1 MGLSLCV
8 SSWTNIMTHSSAS
21 LLALLLCARAPTSA
35 AHLASMSGRYGF
47 PSGKCSALLP
57 TTTRAHAAR
66 QGALQEQAGPEN
78 PVRSFFEQ
86 VILTE
91 THPSFD
97 LYNSIVNFTTSGT
110 ALVVPIDLIRP
121 DDSTMHHQ
129 GQSNGSDPFA
139 LHFGA
144 MAPVTAGTYF
154 ESENPLPHS
163 AALDSALLF

>member
-1 MGLSLCV
+1 MV
-8 SSWTNIMTHSSAS
+8 PF
-21 LLALLLCARAPTSA
+21 LALLLCARAPTSA
-35 AHLASMSGRYGF
+35 ARIASVPGRYGF

-57 TTTRAHAAR
+57 TTPRARAAR

-91 THPSFD
+91 THPLFD

-121 DDSTMHHQ
+121 DDSTMH
-129 GQSNGSDPFA
+129 SN
-139 LHFGA
+139 H
-144 MAPVTAGTYF
+144 APPGTKQWV
-154 ESENPLPHS
+154 
-163 AALDSALLF
+163 